1 MTGVHVSPASS
12 KRTVQKFSR
21 SARSSGTELVEGQVA
36 APLEVL
42 GSVERHLDDD
52 QLAGL
57 EQLGVGGATLEA
69 LLVALDERADAV
81 EAGAVGGGVLG
92 GGADAVAQL
101 EEARHGLVEVVEG
114 ELEEVGVA
122 GLDVGGPR
130 AGEAVGLELG
140 EDRGAL
146 GAGAELDRVPE
157 LVGEH
162 DAQREASELLVEAG
176 DQVHV
181 VPRDQVGRRA
191 EEGVLGDVAV
201 VGRRL
206 AAWRLL
212 AVGPVGPEPARD
224 RLVRLAVEILIAPRP
239 ERIDVD
245 ERGLHHLVAGGR
257 VTAVETRVGGDG
269 LVDVLVEVVVG
280 LEALIAFEGE
290 LRVVGALLGAPCGDR
305 HADEQQG
312 KGLEQG
318 AVQRGCSSRT
328 GRCRRDATP
337 VDSAAWPP
345 RTAPLRARSPRGI
358 PPPSRP
364 MWCSP
369 TAPPPPCDPSVPTT
383 ARSSPPSTPRQSPQ
397 SIYYRYFSPRP
408 RLSES
413 DLERFTHVDY
423 VDRFALVALR
433 GGELIGVARYD
444 RWRHRSEA
452 EVAFFVDD
460 ANHGRGL
467 ATLLLEHLAV
477 RAREVGLTGFTA
489 SVLPENRKMI
499 GVFTQA
505 GFETATRFADGVV
518 EVRLGLLPTPEA
530 EAAIDARARS
540 AAAEA
545 VRRLLSPRSI
555 AVIGAGRDPGTVGH
569 DTLVNLQRAG
579 FAGPVWPVNPNAQH
593 VGSTRAVASILDL
606 TEEVDLAVIAVPAAA
621 VPAVVEECGRK
632 QVYGVV
638 ILSAGFAELG
648 EEGAALEAEV
658 LRLARSWG
666 VRIVG
671 PNCLGIINTDPSVR
685 LHATFAHIP
694 ALRGRVS
701 LLSES
706 GMVGAVIVAQAREVG
721 LGISSMVALGNRADV
736 SGNDLLQYWEG
747 DASTDVV
754 CMYIESLGNPRHF
767 SRLARRLTRAK
778 PVVAVKAGRLPTTMS
793 SLGVDDTEAALLRQT
808 GVIRVPSLPAM
819 LDTARLLAS
828 QPLPAGRH
836 VAVVGNPGG
845 SLAIAVDAVLNAG
858 SGAGRAGRAD
868 PRGPRRPGEPRGR
881 IAGCCR
887 PGPARQR
894 GRCRARAERPR
905 RRCGGRCG
913 AGAVCPVPGRH
924 ARGGA
929 GGAGGGPEG
938 SAGGAGDRGLPRPTA
953 RQLARSGG
961 WSGRTGADL
970 R

>member
-1 MTGVHVSPASS
+1 
-12 KRTVQKFSR
+12 
-21 SARSSGTELVEGQVA
+21 
-36 APLEVL
+36 
-42 GSVERHLDDD
+42 
-52 QLAGL
+52 
-57 EQLGVGGATLEA
+57 
-69 LLVALDERADAV
+69 
-81 EAGAVGGGVLG
+81 
-92 GGADAVAQL
+92 
-101 EEARHGLVEVVEG
+101 
-114 ELEEVGVA
+114 
-122 GLDVGGPR
+122 
-130 AGEAVGLELG
+130 
-140 EDRGAL
+140 
-146 GAGAELDRVPE
+146 
-157 LVGEH
+157 
-162 DAQREASELLVEAG
+162 
-176 DQVHV
+176 
-181 VPRDQVGRRA
+181 
-191 EEGVLGDVAV
+191 
-201 VGRRL
+201 
-206 AAWRLL
+206 
-212 AVGPVGPEPARD
+212 
-224 RLVRLAVEILIAPRP
+224 
-239 ERIDVD
+239 
-245 ERGLHHLVAGGR
+245 
-257 VTAVETRVGGDG
+257 
-269 LVDVLVEVVVG
+269 
-280 LEALIAFEGE
+280 
-290 LRVVGALLGAPCGDR
+290 
-305 HADEQQG
+305 
-312 KGLEQG
+312 
-318 AVQRGCSSRT
+318 
-328 GRCRRDATP
+328 
-337 VDSAAWPP
+337 
-345 RTAPLRARSPRGI
+345 
-358 PPPSRP
+358 
-364 MWCSP
+364 
-369 TAPPPPCDPSVPTT
+369 
-383 ARSSPPSTPRQSPQ
+383 
-397 SIYYRYFSPRP
+397 
-408 RLSES
+408 
-413 DLERFTHVDY
+413 
-423 VDRFALVALR
+423 
-433 GGELIGVARYD
+433 
-444 RWRHRSEA
+444 
-452 EVAFFVDD
+452 
-460 ANHGRGL
+460 
-467 ATLLLEHLAV
+467 
-477 RAREVGLTGFTA
+477 
-489 SVLPENRKMI
+489 MI

-858 SGAGRAGRAD
+858 LELAELAAPTCEVLGDLANHEVGSLGAVDLGLHASGDDVERALSVLVADAGVDAVLVLYAPSLGGTLEEVQAALEAGRKARPEVPVVAVFLGPLPARSVDTEDRPVERVPIFGDVDAATRALGRVTSYAAWLELPEGEALVLDEASVAAARSLVQDHLADAVTQLAEPDAMALLDAVGLQTLPTEVVRTRDEAVAAARSMGYPVVLKAAGRDRMAKTAAAGFAIDLEGPDALRGAWARMEESLGDGLVPALVQPMVGPGVDVAVVVRDHPAVGPVLSLGPGGAAAALDTAADVRVLPLSDLDALRLVAGSRLAPLLDEPGRRALEATLLRVAALVEDAPEICELVLNPVIVRNGSTVITQAVAAVAPVERD
-868 PRGPRRPGEPRGR
+868 PRPPVRR
-881 IAGCCR
+881 A
-887 PGPARQR
+887 
-894 GRCRARAERPR
+894 
-905 RRCGGRCG
+905 
-913 AGAVCPVPGRH
+913 
-924 ARGGA
+924 
-929 GGAGGGPEG
+929 
-938 SAGGAGDRGLPRPTA
+938 
-953 RQLARSGG
+953 
-961 WSGRTGADL
+961 
-970 R
+970 